1 MIRDLALTRD
11 LDAESEQTAFTIDS
25 ELPPAGSAVC
35 PGEVKQVTPVSE
47 FDSVVR
53 LDPLNVFFIFF
64 FYTICEFQTRPKA
77 IKGFQTVI
85 LLTIIHIF
93 LLL

>member
-35 PGEVKQVTPVSE
+35 PGEVKQVTPVLE

-53 LDPLNVFFIFF
+53 LDPLNVFFFF
-64 FYTICEFQTRPKA
+64 L
-77 IKGFQTVI
+77 I
-85 LLTIIHIF
+85 LSVSFKPDLKQLKVSRRLF
-93 LLL
+93 C

>member
-64 FYTICEFQTRPKA
+64 FILSEFQTRPKA